1 MLWRKKVGGVSS
13 GVLTKAALDY
23 SRLGWSSFPVE
34 SGGKDPLVQW
44 EVYQQRRAK
53 PPEIGDW
60 FTRWPDANLA
70 VVTGVVSGLVVLDID
85 PRQGGEDSLERLQ
98 KAHGPLAETV
108 EAVTGTGGRH
118 LYFAHPGEITPNRAG
133 IAPGIDLW
141 GDGGYV
147 VAPPSVH
154 QSGKP
159 YRWIR
164 SPEVTPLEFLP
175 RSLFGTTTENATGPG
190 QRSARWR
197 RLLRQGAEDGERN
210 DTLISLA
217 GYLLRP
223 GVDSDVVVE
232 LLISWNAVR
241 CRPPLEPADIVRMVE
256 SVARIKAS
264 GDR

>member
-1 MLWRKKVGGVSS
+1 MFWRKKVGGTSS

-34 SGGKDPLVQW
+34 SRGKGPLVQW
-44 EVYQQRRAK
+44 EVYQHRRAK

-85 PRQGGEDSLERLQ
+85 PHHGGEESLKRLQ
-98 KAHGPLAETV
+98 QAHGPLAETV
-108 EAVTGTGGRH
+108 EAVTGSGGRH
-118 LYFAHPGEITPNRAG
+118 LYFAHPGEITPNRAAM
-133 IAPGIDLW
+133 APGIDLW

-154 QSGKP
+154 QSGHP
-159 YRWIR
+159 YHWIR

-175 RSLFGTTTENATGPG
+175 RSLLGATTADATGPG
-190 QRSARWR
+190 QLPAHWR
-197 RLLRQGAEDGERN
+197 RLLRDGAEDGKRTEM
-210 DTLISLA
+210 LASLT
-217 GYLLRP
+217 GYLLRQ
-223 GVDSDVVVE
+223 GVDRDIVVE
-232 LLISWNAVR
+232 LLIGWNAVR

-256 SVARIKAS
+256 SAARDKAS